1 MICNAVSLVPGAHH
15 NGRFLPVQ
23 RHRAK
28 HDQPRLGGW
37 DTVRATAKD
46 DAYESPLPIGTNVNL
61 IVTTTDTRI
70 VKTTMDGLGRTIKV
84 ETGDSNGTQS
94 VVDTQYGSCACSPLG
109 KVKQVSRPYTPGGTV
124 YWTVYSYECAGRPA
138 WNRG

>member
-1 MICNAVSLVPGAHH
+1 M
-15 NGRFLPVQ
+15 
-23 RHRAK
+23 
-28 HDQPRLGGW
+28 
-37 DTVRATAKD
+37 RATAKD

-109 KVKQVSRPYTPGGTV
+109 KVEAGLAALH
-124 YWTVYSYECAGRPA
+124 AGRHGLLD
-138 WNRG
+138 RLQLRVRRETGME